1 MKNSPKLE
9 EIERIAEKILL
20 QCLAKY
26 LKIEQL
32 LGRQP
37 KQFLFSIDNLIL
49 SSLLCF
55 E

>member
-1 MKNSPKLE
+1 MKNSLKLE
-9 EIERIAEKILL
+9 EIERIDEKILQ
-20 QCLAKY
+20 QCLAED

-37 KQFLFSIDNLIL
+37 KKFLFSINNLIL